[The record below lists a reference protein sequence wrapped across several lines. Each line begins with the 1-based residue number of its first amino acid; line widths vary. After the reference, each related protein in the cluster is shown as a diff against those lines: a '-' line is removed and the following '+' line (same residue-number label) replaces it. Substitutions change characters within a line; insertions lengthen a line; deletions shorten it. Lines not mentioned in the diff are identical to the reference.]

1 MSSSFF
7 TRRQLSH
14 WYTSKHLSTY
24 DIANKYECNPKTVF
38 YWLQQYHIPTRQ
50 RKTVPINKK
59 QLKRLYVS
67 GLSLK
72 TIGRRYHINASAV
85 YRKMVRLKLTR
96 RTPWEHNIIH
106 ERKNF
111 SGNQP
116 EKAYLIG
123 FRIGDLNVTHNCSSI
138 IVKSNTTHLVQVKL
152 MKSLF
157 SKYGPVWI
165 SSSKMRKNVY
175 HCTIHLNHS
184 FAFLIPKS
192 KTTPLWI
199 IRSNKYF
206 WAFLA
211 GYTDAEGTIR
221 IYTKRARLRIGS
233 CDKTIL
239 KQCHAMLIQRGIKNS
254 FRLEKM
260 ADGITLNN
268 DFFRVD
274 IMDKY
279 ALSICLQK
287 LLPLLQHARRKLDAQ
302 NALKN
307 VRGRM

>member
-7 TRRQLSH
+7 TQHQLSH
-14 WYTSKHLSTY
+14 LYISKQLSTY
-24 DIANKYECNPKTVF
+24 AISKKCGCNPKTVF
-38 YWLQQYHIPTRQ
+38 YWLHKYNIATRQ

-59 QLKRLYVS
+59 QLKRLYIS

-72 TIGRRYHINASAV
+72 TIGRQYHINASAV

-96 RTPWEHNIIH
+96 RTPWERNIIH

-111 SGNQP
+111 SRNQS

-123 FRIGDLNVTHNCSSI
+123 FRIGDLNVTHNRSSI
-138 IVKSNTTHLVQVKL
+138 IVKSNTTHLIQVNL

-157 SKYGPVWI
+157 SKYGPVWV
-165 SSSKMRKNVY
+165 SSSKKRKGVF
-175 HCTIHLNHS
+175 HCTIHINRS

-192 KTTPLWI
+192 KTIPHWI

-239 KQCHAMLIQRGIKNS
+239 KQFHMMLIQQGIKNS
-254 FRLEKM
+254 FRLEKK
-260 ADGITLNN
+260 ADGIILNN

-274 IMDKY
+274 IMDKH

-287 LLPLLQHARRKLDAQ
+287 LLPLLRHARRKLDAQ